1 MYITISMTHLDD
13 VVKKIT
19 SNVQAKCAERLEEA
33 AQRAKN
39 VCKPHD
45 AIEEYG
51 ISSILKR
58 KRGLL

>member
-1 MYITISMTHLDD
+1 MTHLDD